1 MMKRRLTVQKLKIL
15 EYLRSVKT
23 HPTAEI
29 IYDAVKKQV
38 PTITLAT
45 VYRNLNLLAN
55 EGEILRLEMGNE
67 FHFDAD
73 IGRHQHCVC
82 RKCGKI
88 YDVFQKEISKYA
100 MEKINYDG
108 FNPTNVQVI
117 FYGYCKN
124 KNMRISKMENIKNK

>member
-55 EGEILRLEMGNE
+55 KGKILRLEMGNE

-124 KNMRISKMENIKNK
+124 KNM

>member
-1 MMKRRLTVQKLKIL
+1 MIKRRITVQKLKIL

-29 IYDAVKKQV
+29 VYGAVKKEI

-45 VYRNLNLLAN
+45 VYRNLNLLDN
-55 EGEILRLEMGNE
+55 EGKILRLEIGNE

-73 IGRHQHCVC
+73 ISRHQHCVC

-88 YDVFQKEISKYA
+88 YDVFQKEISEYA
-100 MEKINYDG
+100 MKRINYNA
-108 FNPTNVQVI
+108 FNPTDVQII
-117 FYGYCKN
+117 FYGHCKH
-124 KNMRISKMENIKNK
+124 NMA